1 MHALRIQAPQQ
12 TLSASAGQ
20 WGHHRGHS
28 TTCLDSRPC
37 SSTITWA
44 PDRSFVDAPQAP
56 ILTPEAGSVAAP
68 WTLMHQTLMPQ
79 PPLVSVSHSGAQRE
93 SQLQILLGGL
103 GGEEKRSREPQHVP
117 PTSSTVLLHSLGN
130 WRFLQSLPIPTSAD
144 KTVGTLSYCIHPEPG
159 PQHPMQW
166 GPCVHL

>member
-103 GGEEKRSREPQHVP
+103 GGGGKEIKR
-117 PTSSTVLLHSLGN
+117 
-130 WRFLQSLPIPTSAD
+130 TSACATN
-144 KTVGTLSYCIHPEPG
+144 KFNSPFAQSWQLKISAVFTNTNLS
-159 PQHPMQW
+159 
-166 GPCVHL
+166 

>member
-44 PDRSFVDAPQAP
+44 PDRSFVDAPQAGTHP
-56 ILTPEAGSVAAP
+56 HSRGWLCGCSVDADASD
-68 WTLMHQTLMPQ
+68 THAT
-79 PPLVSVSHSGAQRE
+79 A
-93 SQLQILLGGL
+93 
-103 GGEEKRSREPQHVP
+103 
-117 PTSSTVLLHSLGN
+117 TSSVCEPFRCTEGVSATNSPRGIGGGGKEIK
-130 WRFLQSLPIPTSAD
+130 RTSACATN
-144 KTVGTLSYCIHPEPG
+144 KFNSPFAQSWQLKISAVFTNTNLS
-159 PQHPMQW
+159 
-166 GPCVHL
+166 